1 MADRTHIEILGR
13 QVLECLPSGVLVVDI
28 TSRVLLINGEGARIC
43 EVERE
48 GFVGSMLVG
57 HARFRPLIGSI
68 NQFRQRTP
76 SLSQSRQQFE
86 GSIVRTDGRVLPLGF
101 SISNLVNSRRR
112 VLGYVI
118 IFRDL
123 SDVARLRERA
133 RHSELMAALGTMAAG
148 VAHEIRNPL
157 HTIRAALDVLE
168 VRLARGEDPAAYLDV
183 VRREIQRA
191 DRTVHEIL
199 SYSRKAEAHYRR
211 DDVVGCVRESLGRV
225 NVPGTIQVVEEFEP
239 DLPQTYLDR
248 ERLSRVFINLVE
260 NAVEAMEG
268 RGTLRL
274 CAWLAPAMGQPGG
287 ELVVS
292 TLGALV
298 VEVIDSGPGIAASDL
313 PHVFEPF
320 FTRKSARGGTGL
332 GLAICQRIVE
342 EHDGTIEAVSRPG
355 EGCRVRVVLPVKDE
369 GRVAA
374 P

>member
-1 MADRTHIEILGR
+1 LPQAVADRTHLDNLGR
-13 QVLECLPSGVLVVDI
+13 QVLECLPSGILVVDI
-28 TSRVLLINGEGARIC
+28 TSRVLFINAEGERIF
-43 EVERE
+43 EVGRE

-57 HARFRPLIGSI
+57 HARFRPLISSI

-86 GSIVRTDGRVLPLGF
+86 GSIVRADGRVLPLGF

-123 SDVARLRERA
+123 SDVARLRERS

-168 VRLARGEDPAAYLDV
+168 VRLARGEDPTAYLDV
-183 VRREIQRA
+183 VRREIERA

-199 SYSRKAEAHYRR
+199 SYSRKAEAHYRK
-211 DDVVGCVRESLGRV
+211 DDLVACLRESLNRI
-225 NVPGTIQVVEEFEP
+225 NIPGTVQVVEQFEP
-239 DLPQTYLDR
+239 GLPQTYLDR

-260 NAVEAMEG
+260 NAIEAMEG
-268 RGTLRL
+268 RGQLRL
-274 CAWLAPAMGQPGG
+274 VARRAPSLGQPGG

-292 TLGALV
+292 DQGALV
-298 VEVIDSGPGIAASDL
+298 VEVVDNGPGIAATDL
-313 PHVFEPF
+313 SHVFEPF

-342 EHDGTIEAVSRPG
+342 EHDGTIEVASRPG
-355 EGCRVRVVLPVKDE
+355 NGCSFRVVLPVKDE
-369 GRVAA
+369 S
-374 P
+374 